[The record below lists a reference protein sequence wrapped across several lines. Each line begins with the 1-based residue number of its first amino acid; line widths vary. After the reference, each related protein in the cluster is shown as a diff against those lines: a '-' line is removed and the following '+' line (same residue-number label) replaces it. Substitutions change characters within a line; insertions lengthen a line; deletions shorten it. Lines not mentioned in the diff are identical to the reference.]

1 LLPMAA
7 PIKSGLPMK
16 MAFRF
21 GLILLVALRTFGFS
35 LSGPPAPW
43 MTPDIGFD
51 GTIAPMNIGAG
62 YRWNAPV
69 ITYDFDDSFKNFF
82 GVRGMAAVEEAIA
95 TVEAGF
101 GADVATAP
109 TDVMRLNITAQSEGV
124 RDLKSRTMA
133 ILLEQAGLANAV
145 KHTYVL
151 RGVAITAE
159 ATNYQVVQRNFDPL
173 TYAPSDS
180 VNGSVLGFVA
190 GPVPGGFD
198 AVEFPINQAET
209 IKRGVAGTVLAPGEY
224 ARGLSRDDV
233 GGLRY
238 LYATNSF
245 RIELPPANVQAV
257 EGPLVEAALRPGV
270 GRIQFVRHAPPGV
283 IATNYVRTI
292 RFNDVY
298 VQNGVTKTQ
307 ALERIVYGP
316 DILFKAED
324 VGVDMTGQ
332 PNVSGRT
339 LGPWRNDS
347 HLNGADGEGP
357 GTTTIAYNLI
367 SFSTAAVSPTA
378 QSLFGTFDQGGGYYL
393 FNPLEQAPLPNLE
406 LLSHRDSTVSL
417 KLTGIRR
424 KYTIRASSDLV
435 SWTNVMTVSNVV
447 TTTIEA
453 TVTDGGAMF
462 YRAVE
467 GAPY

>member
-1 LLPMAA
+1 
-7 PIKSGLPMK
+7 
-16 MAFRF
+16 
-21 GLILLVALRTFGFS
+21 
-35 LSGPPAPW
+35 

-95 TVEAGF
+95 AVEAGF
-101 GADVATAP
+101 ETDVATAP
-109 TDVMRLNITAQSEGV
+109 TDVIRLNITAQAEEV
-124 RDLKSRTMA
+124 RDLKSLTMT

-151 RGVAITAE
+151 RGVAVAAE
-159 ATNYQVVQRNFDPL
+159 ATNYQVVQRNFDPF

-180 VNGSVLGFVA
+180 VNGSALGFVA
-190 GPVPGGFD
+190 GPISGGFD
-198 AVEFPINQAET
+198 ALEYPINQAEA
-209 IKRGVAGTVLAPGEY
+209 IHRGVAGSVLAPGEY

-245 RIELPPANVQAV
+245 RMELPPPNVQPV
-257 EGPLVEAALRPGV
+257 QGPLVEAALRPGV

-292 RFNDVY
+292 PFNDVY
-298 VQNGVTKTQ
+298 VQNGMTKTQ

-316 DILFKAED
+316 DILFKAD
-324 VGVDMTGQ
+324 DLGPDMTGQ
-332 PNVSGRT
+332 PNVSART
-339 LGPWRNDS
+339 LGPWRNHS
-347 HLNGADGEGP
+347 QLNGAEGEGP

-367 SFSTAAVSPTA
+367 SFSKDSVSPTA

-393 FNPLEQAPLPNLE
+393 FNPLDQAPLPKLE
-406 LLSHRDSTVSL
+406 LLSRSDSGVTL
-417 KLTGIRR
+417 KLSGIRR

-435 SWTNVMTVSNVV
+435 SWTNVTTVSNVV